1 MLLGPGRVP
10 VVGADDGS
18 GDGCDNGRLLLV
30 LGGMHGSSTGSGS
43 GSGKKTKHARFNK
56 QARRS
61 SMMGQSVLK
70 EGYLEKESAGMLRKK
85 WQSRYF
91 ELVSKSRPR
100 PRLRP

>member
-1 MLLGPGRVP
+1 
-10 VVGADDGS
+10 
-18 GDGCDNGRLLLV
+18 
-30 LGGMHGSSTGSGS
+30 MHGSSTGSGS
-43 GSGKKTKHARFNK
+43 GSGGGKKTKRGHFNK